1 MAKIIGI
8 DLGTTNSCVAVF
20 EGGEP
25 VVIPNPEG
33 ARTTPSV
40 VAFKKDGERL
50 VGQVAKRQTITNP
63 DLTISSIKRDMG
75 TDRRVNIN
83 GKGYTPQEISAMI
96 LQKMK
101 ADAEAYLGQSVNQA
115 VITVPAY
122 FTDAQRQ
129 ATKDAGKIAGLEVLR
144 IINEPTAAA
153 LAYGMDKEEDQKI
166 MVFDLGGGTFDVSL
180 LEISDGVF
188 EVLATAGN
196 NKLGGDDFDQRI
208 IDWMINEFKK
218 ENGVDLRGDKMVGQ
232 RLKEAAEKAKI
243 ELSGMTTTEINLPFL
258 TATAAGPLHFTAT
271 LTRAKFNEL
280 TADLV
285 DATMNPT
292 KQVLSDAGLRPSQ
305 IDKVLLVGGS
315 TRIPAVQEAVKNFI
329 GKEPFKGI
337 NPDECVAIGAAI
349 QGGVLGGDVKDL
361 LLLDVTPL
369 SLGIETLGGV
379 FNKIIDRNTTIPVKK
394 SQVYSTADNNQTQ
407 VEIHILQGERQMAS
421 GNTTLGRFIL
431 DGIPPA
437 PRGVPQIEVTFDID
451 ANGIVNVTA
460 TDKGTGREQHITI
473 TSSTNMSQDDI
484 DRAVREAEKFADEDK
499 KLKEAVETKNYAEN
513 LIFQSEKTLGEIGDK
528 VSEADT
534 APVKEAIEKLKA
546 TVNTGDTEAIKAD
559 TEALQ
564 QAFGKLSEKLYAA
577 QGGAQGA
584 GPDMGVGGNPG
595 NMGSDGYY
603 NADFEDN
610 SDK

>member
-8 DLGTTNSCVAVF
+8 DLGTTNSFGAVF

-33 ARTTPSV
+33 ARTTPTV

-50 VGQVAKRQTITNP
+50 VGQVAKRQAITNP

-75 TDRRVNIN
+75 PDRRVNIN

-153 LAYGMDKEEDQKI
+153 LAYGMDKENDQKI

-196 NKLGGDDFDQRI
+196 NNLGGDDFDQRV

-285 DATMNPT
+285 DATMKPT

-315 TRIPAVQEAVKNFI
+315 TRIPAVQEAVKSFI
-329 GKEPFKGI
+329 GKDPFKGI

-349 QGGVLGGDVKDL
+349 QGGVLGGDVKDVL
-361 LLLDVTPL
+361 LL
-369 SLGIETLGGV
+369 
-379 FNKIIDRNTTIPVKK
+379 
-394 SQVYSTADNNQTQ
+394 
-407 VEIHILQGERQMAS
+407 
-421 GNTTLGRFIL
+421 
-431 DGIPPA
+431 
-437 PRGVPQIEVTFDID
+437 
-451 ANGIVNVTA
+451 
-460 TDKGTGREQHITI
+460 
-473 TSSTNMSQDDI
+473 
-484 DRAVREAEKFADEDK
+484 
-499 KLKEAVETKNYAEN
+499 
-513 LIFQSEKTLGEIGDK
+513 EIGRASCRER
-528 VSEADT
+528 V
-534 APVKEAIEKLKA
+534 
-546 TVNTGDTEAIKAD
+546 
-559 TEALQ
+559 
-564 QAFGKLSEKLYAA
+564 
-577 QGGAQGA
+577 
-584 GPDMGVGGNPG
+584 
-595 NMGSDGYY
+595 
-603 NADFEDN
+603 
-610 SDK
+610 